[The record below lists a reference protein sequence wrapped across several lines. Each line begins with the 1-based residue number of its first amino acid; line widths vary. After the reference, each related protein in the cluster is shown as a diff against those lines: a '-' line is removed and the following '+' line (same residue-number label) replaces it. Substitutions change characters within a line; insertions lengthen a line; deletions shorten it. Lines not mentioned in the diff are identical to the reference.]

1 MAKHFTKRHVVNG
14 YAAMGGNKRR
24 PIYAGTNSNKGDI
37 KAAIEAEKRKA
48 QRMAN
53 ASKSKK

>member
-1 MAKHFTKRHVVNG
+1 MPRRFGPQNIKNG

-24 PIYAGTNSNKGDI
+24 PIYPSVQNRSVSEAI
-37 KAAIEAEKRKA
+37 AAAKRTA
-48 QRMAN
+48 ARMAA

>member
-24 PIYAGTNSNKGDI
+24 PIYAGANNSKGDI

-48 QRMAN
+48 ARMAA
-53 ASKSKK
+53 ASKNK